1 MEKFTKITR
10 LFFDSCVHIPCFYTD
25 HFSCFQNIC
34 RQFSSINASCI
45 DSNSIES
52 NMKSL
57 LCPMSVYHLLRFTI
71 ETVPRWIIKII
82 KIYSE
87 FIPCTNIH
95 KNFLGS
101 ISRIIA
107 WLKSSMDRDPLVG
120 FDIDWSS
127 YIPLM
132 CFWCHR
138 FLVGLVFEWTKIMS
152 QMRMLEKLFVR
163 LIMISTNT
171 LKSIFIDILYRL
183 SREWSFVDKI
193 S

>member
-34 RQFSSINASCI
+34 RQFSSISASCI

-82 KIYSE
+82 EVYSK

-95 KNFLGS
+95 KNFLCS

-107 WLKSSMDRDPLVG
+107 RLKSSMDRNPFIRLDIDRSTNIPLVCL
-120 FDIDWSS
+120 WT
-127 YIPLM
+127 
-132 CFWCHR
+132 HR
-138 FLVGLVFEWTKIMS
+138 LFISFVFERTKIVP
-152 QMRMLEKLFVR
+152 QMRMFKKLLICF
-163 LIMISTNT
+163 IMISANT
-171 LKSIFIDILYRL
+171 FKSTLMDVLYGL
-183 SREWSFVDKI
+183 S
-193 S
+193 